1 MASIVGTRAAVDIT
15 TLQDRGAREPTRQG
29 EVLLRWVSTAES
41 CGASS
46 AGRAAHAHLVQQLST
61 QDAPAGEDV
70 EEEELKDQLGLEPL
84 GAVRI
89 GDRSTV
95 TRRRLHRT
103 TVGDLRDPSA
113 LEPQLVLHA
122 GHSV

>member
-1 MASIVGTRAAVDIT
+1 MHS
-15 TLQDRGAREPTRQG
+15 L
-29 EVLLRWVSTAES
+29 
-41 CGASS
+41 CSS
-46 AGRAAHAHLVQQLST
+46 APSQLRP
-61 QDAPAGEDV
+61 PAKDV

-113 LEPQLVLHA
+113 LEP
-122 GHSV
+122 

>member
-1 MASIVGTRAAVDIT
+1 MHSLCSSSSPKLRSA
-15 TLQDRGAREPTRQG
+15 L
-29 EVLLRWVSTAES
+29 EV
-41 CGASS
+41 
-46 AGRAAHAHLVQQLST
+46 
-61 QDAPAGEDV
+61 V
-70 EEEELKDQLGLEPL
+70 EEEELGDQLGLEPL

-89 GDRSTV
+89 ADRSTV
-95 TRRRLHRT
+95 ARRRLHRT

>member
-1 MASIVGTRAAVDIT
+1 MHS
-15 TLQDRGAREPTRQG
+15 LCSSSPPK
-29 EVLLRWVSTAES
+29 LRP
-41 CGASS
+41 
-46 AGRAAHAHLVQQLST
+46 
-61 QDAPAGEDV
+61 PAKDV

-113 LEPQLVLHA
+113 LEP
-122 GHSV
+122 